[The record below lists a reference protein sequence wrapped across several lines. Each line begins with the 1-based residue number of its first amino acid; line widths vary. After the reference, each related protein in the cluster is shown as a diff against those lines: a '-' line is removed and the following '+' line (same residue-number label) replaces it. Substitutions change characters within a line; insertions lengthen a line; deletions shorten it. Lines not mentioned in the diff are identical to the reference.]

1 MRDQHKQARER
12 TQWWKHS
19 RSVQELFDAVK
30 PLPRFIA
37 CPAQSKRI
45 TMVWCQPDWCP
56 GNTTSVF
63 AFADDYAFGVL
74 SSRIHTRW
82 ATDRSTHLETRPRY
96 TVRSFA
102 TFPWPGTPSAETRS
116 EIEQLAVAIDG
127 ERRTICS
134 EREIGLTTLY
144 NAVEEGAHATL
155 RDLHLQ
161 LDKAVSTA
169 YGWPPSVASDPGEQ
183 ESRLCELNREIT
195 AGEHPDYE
203 GPG

>member
-1 MRDQHKQARER
+1 MDTPMTGRLAHRMRRRRKVVRGPER
-12 TQWWKHS
+12 
-19 RSVQELFDAVK
+19 RRDA
-30 PLPRFIA
+30 F
-37 CPAQSKRI
+37 Q
-45 TMVWCQPDWCP
+45 
-56 GNTTSVF
+56 
-63 AFADDYAFGVL
+63 
-74 SSRIHTRW
+74 
-82 ATDRSTHLETRPRY
+82 
-96 TVRSFA
+96 
-102 TFPWPGTPSAETRS
+102 
-116 EIEQLAVAIDG
+116 AVAIDG

-195 AGEHPDYE
+195 AGEHPEYQ
-203 GPG
+203 GPD